1 MFLKMSKLS
10 TAVFIYWFY
19 FTGII
24 LFALAIRIGS
34 LELDHCYLNVL
45 MNEYI

>member
-1 MFLKMSKLS
+1 MFLKMFKLS
-10 TAVFIYWFY
+10 TAVFICGFY
-19 FTGII
+19 FTGIV
-24 LFALAIRIGS
+24 LFALAIRIGL